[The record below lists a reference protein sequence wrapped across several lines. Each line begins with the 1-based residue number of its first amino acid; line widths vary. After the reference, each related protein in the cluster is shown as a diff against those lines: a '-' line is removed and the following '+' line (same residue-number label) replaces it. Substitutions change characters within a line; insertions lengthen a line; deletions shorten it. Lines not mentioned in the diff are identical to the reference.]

1 MPFSA
6 SEKVVVPEPGSRESF
21 IDIVYHFS
29 PRAVKRNRTHRAAGQ
44 TARAARGRDE
54 GIAG

>member
-21 IDIVYHFS
+21 TDIVYHFS
-29 PRAVKRNRTHRAAGQ
+29 RVRSSETV
-44 TARAARGRDE
+44 RAARLDG
-54 GIAG
+54 